1 MENPIDE
8 EQVVEESE
16 GSERKEQLVLLRDVV
31 LVG

>member
-8 EQVVEESE
+8 EQVVEKSE
-16 GSERKEQLVLLRDVV
+16 GSKRKEQLVLLRDVV